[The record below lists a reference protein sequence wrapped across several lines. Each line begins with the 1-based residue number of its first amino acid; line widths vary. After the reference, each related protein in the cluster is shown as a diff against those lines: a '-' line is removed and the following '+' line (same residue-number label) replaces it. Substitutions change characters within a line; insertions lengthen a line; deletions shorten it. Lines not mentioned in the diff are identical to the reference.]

1 MTPHCITTTTTTTI
15 VVILLLSLPA
25 PPVNAGVL
33 LASHMDVFSDLLEN
47 IMYSVI
53 KQESDQ
59 PLSVSEV
66 ARQEGR
72 ESKARRRLIRPEVTR
87 LIRPEVTRLIRPEVT
102 RLPIARM
109 KTRELERTNHNQTD
123 TFFRSKKIVSRQRN
137 RKIVNNTRNVSN
149 QETKRRDKSKI
160 RKEDVDMRLQKVKE
174 LFQLIKVS
182 KKDKI
187 KSQTKDRNVKSKF
200 LNFPLTRSRMGFRR
214 EDEDGLSSPHMLD
227 EDEEREV
234 TVRRE
239 DRTEDRSDKLEALQ
253 KLFRIAGPAWVR
265 TNIAR

>member
-1 MTPHCITTTTTTTI
+1 MTPHCLTTTTTTTTVI
-15 VVILLLSLPA
+15 ILLLSLPP

-53 KQESDQ
+53 KQDSDQ
-59 PLSVSEV
+59 PVSVSEV

-72 ESKARRRLIRPEVTR
+72 ESKARRR

-214 EDEDGLSSPHMLD
+214 EDNDGLSSPHMLD
-227 EDEEREV
+227 KDEEREV

-239 DRTEDRSDKLEALQ
+239 DRTEERSDKLEALQ
-253 KLFRIAGPAWVR
+253 KLFKIAGPAWVR

>member
-1 MTPHCITTTTTTTI
+1 MTPHCLTTSTTTTTTTTVI
-15 VVILLLSLPA
+15 ILLLSLP
-25 PPVNAGVL
+25 PTPVNAGVL

-53 KQESDQ
+53 KQDSDQ
-59 PLSVSEV
+59 PVSVSEV

-72 ESKARRRLIRPEVTR
+72 ESKARRR

-200 LNFPLTRSRMGFRR
+200 LNFPLTRSRMGVRR
-214 EDEDGLSSPHMLD
+214 EDKDGLSSPHMLD
-227 EDEEREV
+227 KDEEREV